1 MRHAKSNQRLSLPSE
16 HRQSLV
22 HGLVKDLVVY
32 GQIQTTFARAK
43 AAQRLA
49 DRLVTLGKE
58 GSVHSRRQ
66 AFRVLQDRG
75 LVKQLFAE
83 IAPRYGDIAGGY
95 TRVLRLGLRR
105 GDGAQKAVL
114 ALSRLP
120 AGQPSVTT
128 APKSA
133 EPVPQAPSSPKRSQP
148 QQTEETEKPKTFF
161 ENLRN
166 IWTRKKKGSPGSS
179 HADRPR

>member
-22 HGLVKDLVVY
+22 HGLVKALVVH
-32 GQIQTTFARAK
+32 GQIRTTYARAK
-43 AAQRLA
+43 VAQRLA
-49 DRLVTLGKE
+49 DRLVTLGKD
-58 GSVHSRRQ
+58 GSVHSRRR
-66 AFRVLQDRG
+66 AFRVLQDRT

-83 IAPRYGDIAGGY
+83 IAPRFSNVSGGY

-105 GDGAQKAVL
+105 GDGAQNAVL

-120 AGQPSVTT
+120 VGQPSLPTAAKPTETAPQAPT
-128 APKSA
+128 APKR
-133 EPVPQAPSSPKRSQP
+133 PQP
-148 QQTEETEKPKTFF
+148 QKTEDAEKPKTLF